1 MITTVALIEDE
12 IVYSD
17 SETEKSC
24 ARYVVCEFLVYCI
37 YHEVCPANIIQ
48 GLIFFMNVLFN
59 LQVRT
64 KS

>member
-24 ARYVVCEFLVYCI
+24 ARYVNFLFTVFI
-37 YHEVCPANIIQ
+37 
-48 GLIFFMNVLFN
+48 M
-59 LQVRT
+59 
-64 KS
+64 K